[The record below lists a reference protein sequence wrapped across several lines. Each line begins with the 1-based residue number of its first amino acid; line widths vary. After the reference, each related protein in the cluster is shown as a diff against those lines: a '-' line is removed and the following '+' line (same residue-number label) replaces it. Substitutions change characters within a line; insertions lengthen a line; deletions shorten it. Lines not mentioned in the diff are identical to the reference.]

1 MDMNQ
6 SDRTF
11 GATKTFRNQVTVD
24 LGGGALSWEAGSG
37 QDQAPRLNK
46 SSRKREARDS
56 SKGRELREI

>member
-24 LGGGALSWEAGSG
+24 LGG
-37 QDQAPRLNK
+37 APFPGKQGHDPTAQCYLLNV
-46 SSRKREARDS
+46 AD
-56 SKGRELREI
+56 